1 MLGKEKNKQNVKS
14 SASSNNKVVNADE
27 LFAEDNFKSWVF

>member
-14 SASSNNKVVNADE
+14 SASRNNRVVNADE
-27 LFAEDNFKSWVF
+27 LFAEGNLKSRVF